1 MAGLKDRI
9 AKKRQAIA
17 DKSAGYERSFKW
29 PVGKTYFRLLPGK
42 VEADE
47 FFEEIGV
54 HWIKQNGK
62 VVASV
67 GDREICFGEPCP
79 IREGIEAV
87 MSHAREIGDDDM
99 LKEAK
104 DMLAKPRFFAN
115 GLVVKS
121 PAEFEKDKPE
131 LFEFSEKTWDQILSQ
146 MEDMIEDLED
156 GADLTKE
163 GPFAMD
169 GGVIFVLE
177 KTGSGLDTRY
187 NVFTNP
193 KKAKATPA
201 ALEAAVDLAAYKRS
215 QFDEKGRKA
224 LAALGAMIG
233 EDLSDSIADALTSP
247 SETKALA
254 APEDD
259 DEVFVDDE
267 GVIEGEVAE
276 ETAAEADE
284 LSDDDILADLDDL

>member
-1 MAGLKDRI
+1 MAGLRDRI
-9 AKKRQAIA
+9 AQKRQAIA
-17 DKSAGYERSFKW
+17 DKSAGYERAFKW
-29 PVGKTYFRLLPGK
+29 PVGKSYFRLLPGK

-99 LKEAK
+99 LKAAK
-104 DMLAKPRFFAN
+104 DMMAKPRFFAN
-115 GLVVKS
+115 GVIIKS

-131 LFEFSEKTWDQILSQ
+131 LLEFSEKTWDQILSQ
-146 MEDMIEDLED
+146 MEDMIEDLDE
-156 GADLTKE
+156 GADLMKE

-169 GGVIFVLE
+169 GGTIFVLE
-177 KTGSGLDTRY
+177 KTGTGLDTRY
-187 NVFTNP
+187 NVFTSA
-193 KKAKATPA
+193 KKAPA
-201 ALEAAVDLAAYKRS
+201 KPDALEAAVDLGAYKRS

-247 SETKALA
+247 VETKALA
-254 APEDD
+254 APEADD
-259 DEVFVDDE
+259 DLSED
-267 GVIEGEVAE
+267 VIEGEVVE
-276 ETAAEADE
+276 EPAAEADE
-284 LSDDDILADLDDL
+284 LSDDDILADLDEL